1 MYLLSFLKR
10 RLFDTAEEI
19 LYSIFGIV
27 TLHLNALIILMHY
40 DCINIAMQDMFPRAF
55 TASGLQQNCTGS
67 HPCKTVHRI

>member
-40 DCINIAMQDMFPRAF
+40 DCINIA
-55 TASGLQQNCTGS
+55 
-67 HPCKTVHRI
+67 IY